1 MAEDMSDIVKTL
13 SQMLNN
19 NNNNSTSDNKSSNVE
34 LSNNKDN
41 DNDDFANN
49 IKNILNNLSG
59 TSDNSSEKES
69 SSNNSNSNF
78 DIDIG
83 TILKIKSIM
92 QKMNSK
98 DDPRTNLLT
107 SLKPYL
113 NNKRKEKLDQYVK
126 LLSMSKIIDV
136 FNDTG
141 GKN

>member
-19 NNNNSTSDNKSSNVE
+19 SNTSHNDASKDESSNNSN
-34 LSNNKDN
+34 
-41 DNDDFANN
+41 NDDFTNN
-49 IKNILNNLSG
+49 IKNILNNLG
-59 TSDNSSEKES
+59 NNSDNSSEKDS
-69 SSNNSNSNF
+69 HSNNSSSNF

-98 DDPRTNLLT
+98 DDPRANLLT

-113 NNKRKEKLDQYVK
+113 NDKRKEKLDQYVK
-126 LLSMSKIIDV
+126 LLSMSKIIEV

-141 GKN
+141 GKNQ

>member
-1 MAEDMSDIVKTL
+1 MMAEDMSDIVKQI

-19 NNNNSTSDNKSSNVE
+19 NSSSDTKSSN
-34 LSNNKDN
+34 NG
-41 DNDDFANN
+41 NDDFSNN
-49 IKNILNNLSG
+49 IKNILNNFSNN
-59 TSDNSSEKES
+59 SDNSSEKENY
-69 SSNNSNSNF
+69 SNNSNQNF

-98 DDPRTNLLT
+98 DDPRANLLT

-126 LLSMSKIIDV
+126 LLSMSKIIEV

-141 GKN
+141 GKNK